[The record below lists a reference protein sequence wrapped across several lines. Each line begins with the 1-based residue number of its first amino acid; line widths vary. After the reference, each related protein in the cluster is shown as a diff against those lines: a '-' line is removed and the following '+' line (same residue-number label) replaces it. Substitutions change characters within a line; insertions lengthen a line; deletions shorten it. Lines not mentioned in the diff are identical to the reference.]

1 MNEIVFSKHS
11 LVQMQQRGIKIEL
24 AQSILDTP
32 QQIILEPDKKV
43 YQSIINFEDKGEY
56 LVRIFV
62 NTIKQ
67 PNLVITIYKTS
78 KIEKYYES

>member
-1 MNEIVFSKHS
+1 MIEIVFSKHS
-11 LVQMQQRGIKIEL
+11 LEQMQLRGIKIEL

-32 QQIILEPDKKV
+32 QQVILEPDKKI
-43 YQSIINFEDKGEY
+43 YQSIINFEDEGEN
-56 LVRIFV
+56 LIRIFV

-67 PNLVITIYKTS
+67 LNLVITIYKTS

>member
-32 QQIILEPDKKV
+32 QQIILEQDKKI

>member
-11 LVQMQQRGIKIEL
+11 LEQMQQREIKIEL
-24 AQSILDTP
+24 AQSILDSP
-32 QQIILEPDKKV
+32 QQVILEPDKKI

>member
-1 MNEIVFSKHS
+1 MNEIGFSKHS

-32 QQIILEPDKKV
+32 QQIILEPDKKI
-43 YQSIINFEDKGEY
+43 YQSIIIFEDDGEY

-62 NTIKQ
+62 NTLKQ
-67 PNLVITIYKTS
+67 PNFVITIYKTS

>member
-11 LVQMQQRGIKIEL
+11 LEQMQLRGITIEL
-24 AQSILDTP
+24 AQSILNTP
-32 QQIILEPDKKV
+32 QQIIPEPDKKI
-43 YQSIINFEDKGEY
+43 YQSIINFEGEGEY

>member
-32 QQIILEPDKKV
+32 QQIILEQDKKI
-43 YQSIINFEDKGEY
+43 YQSIINFKDGGEY

-62 NTIKQ
+62 NTLKQ